1 MSWLIS
7 AAASVGN
14 SPLWVKILLLVL
26 FLLVIIFIFVQI
38 WRYGVRRAK
47 LPQDK
52 DPKTELNYVA
62 QNMKSSFIAAHRA
75 MKDFFPGLNYKYSTP
90 VFLLIGPEDSEKTE
104 LMNEAGLSSQLGHT
118 VTGNPCTWSILRSC
132 SIRKVNMNI

>member
-38 WRYGVRRAK
+38 WRYGVRRAR
-47 LPQDK
+47 LPKDK

-75 MKDFFPGLNYKYSTP
+75 MKDFFPGAHERSGPIEPIGAYSDRQP
-90 VFLLIGPEDSEKTE
+90 LHLVYF
-104 LMNEAGLSSQLGHT
+104 
-118 VTGNPCTWSILRSC
+118 
-132 SIRKVNMNI
+132 

>member
-26 FLLVIIFIFVQI
+26 FLLVILFIFVQI
-38 WRYGVRRAK
+38 WRYGVRRAR
-47 LPQDK
+47 LPKNK

-75 MKDFFPGLNYKYSTP
+75 LS
-90 VFLLIGPEDSEKTE
+90 LI
-104 LMNEAGLSSQLGHT
+104 H
-118 VTGNPCTWSILRSC
+118 I
-132 SIRKVNMNI
+132 